1 MRDTSQHICGENGT
15 QFVPFW
21 HSLPGEWY
29 SPSRM
34 QYNSTY
40 DAVTPGES
48 GHESPPVTTNPRWS
62 ASYQCPSARKHL
74 DHGHY
79 R

>member
-21 HSLPGEWY
+21 HSRPRGWY
-29 SPSRM
+29 SPLQM

-40 DAVTPGES
+40 DAVTPG
-48 GHESPPVTTNPRWS
+48 
-62 ASYQCPSARKHL
+62 AR
-74 DHGHY
+74 GAGAC
-79 R
+79 

>member
-21 HSLPGEWY
+21 HLLLGEWY
-29 SPSRM
+29 SPSQM
-34 QYNSTY
+34 QYNSTH
-40 DAVTPGES
+40 DAVTPGEWD
-48 GHESPPVTTNPRWS
+48 HETLPVTTSPRGS
-62 ASYQCPSARKHL
+62 ASHQCPSGRKYL
-74 DHGHY
+74 DHGHH